1 MESLPD
7 IIDEANAIILVY
19 KKPFIEPIESIRKQI
34 RTNTSMKWKILVIA
48 GIKINRDFVS
58 SEERKRT

>member
-19 KKPFIEPIESIRKQI
+19 KKPFIEPIKSIRKQI
-34 RTNTSMKWKILVIA
+34 RTNTPMK
-48 GIKINRDFVS
+48 
-58 SEERKRT
+58 